1 MSIFFPTRTKVEQ
14 LPPQHRDLTL
24 QRRLGVLQSADDWE
38 RLLASVARHDEVTGG
53 RAKYALPT
61 EFYERGLP
69 VLRVLL
75 ADAAPGAPVGL
86 SVLEANPQFGPDQ
99 PVPDRGRRRGT
110 KEAYATLVTL
120 MAEAP
125 LRDGSHVRLT
135 QVTVS
140 RRRKWRQS
148 NGRKTKFKNKTKHT
162 YRLEALL
169 TLPKG
174 VEPRQPAVAP
184 PADLQVRVFPGKRAR
199 VRVRAKATEAP
210 AGDQILD
217 LMTEAFRW
225 APSSRLQEA
234 S

>member
-53 RAKYALPT
+53 RAKYALPDDFT
-61 EFYERGLP
+61 QRGLP

-75 ADAAPGAPVGL
+75 ADVAPGWPVGL
-86 SVLEANPQFGPDQ
+86 SVLEARPQFGPDQ
-99 PVPDRGRRRGT
+99 PLPDQGHRRGV
-110 KEAYATLVTL
+110 KEAYGSLVTL

-148 NGRKTKFKNKTKHT
+148 RGGKTKFKNKTKRT
-162 YRLEALL
+162 YRLEVMLM
-169 TLPKG
+169 LPKG
-174 VEPRQPAVAP
+174 VEARQPAVAP
-184 PADLQVRVFPGKRAR
+184 PAAIQVRVFPGKRAR
-199 VRVRAKATEAP
+199 VRVRAKAAQAP
-210 AGDQILD
+210 TADQILD

-225 APSSRLQEA
+225 APASRLQEA